1 MFDKLCFI
9 AFFADSA
16 CYGSARTE
24 GCFFGR
30 SDSSGTGTIAGCD
43 GGKESVEISVLAI
56 SEL

>member
-1 MFDKLCFI
+1 MVVFI
-9 AFFADSA
+9 GSFT

-30 SDSSGTGTIAGCD
+30 GDSSGTGTVAGCD

-56 SEL
+56 SKL